1 MYNLRTTREFEVSL
15 RRCIRQGRDIRIFRE
30 AAELLKENGLL
41 PQEYSPHKLTGR
53 LADYWECHL
62 EDDWLLVWRQDDN
75 NLILTFTDTG
85 SHTELFS
92 KTRIII

>member
-30 AAELLKENGLL
+30 AAELLKENGIL
-41 PQEYSPHKLTGR
+41 PQEYSPHRLTGS
-53 LADYWECHL
+53 
-62 EDDWLLVWRQDDN
+62 N
-75 NLILTFTDTG
+75 TG

-92 KTRIII
+92 KPRMII